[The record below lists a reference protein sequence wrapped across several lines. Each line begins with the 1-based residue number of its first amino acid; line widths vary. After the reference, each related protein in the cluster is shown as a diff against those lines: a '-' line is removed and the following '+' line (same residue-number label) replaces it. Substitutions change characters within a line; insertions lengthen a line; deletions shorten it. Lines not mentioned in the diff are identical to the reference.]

1 VSFVR
6 QFARV
11 SRIQFQF
18 RMATTTSNTATG
30 TASSC
35 ASTAAAEL
43 KESGASAIKKAKLSD
58 GKAEV
63 AFVLGGPG
71 AGKGTQCAK
80 IVENFGWVHLSAGD
94 LLRAEKSTK
103 STNAELIN
111 DCIKNGQIVPS
122 TITVSLLLQAMRSNP
137 GKKFLIDGFP
147 RNEENRATW
156 YRLAEEKTE
165 VVACLF
171 YECGMDELQRRLLER
186 GKTSGRTD
194 DNLES
199 IKLRFVTFQNES
211 MPVVKWFGEH
221 HLLKQISG
229 ARPVEDVWADTKK
242 VLEDIN

>member
-1 VSFVR
+1 VSLVR

-11 SRIQFQF
+11 SRLQFQF
-18 RMATTTSNTATG
+18 RMTSTSAA
-30 TASSC
+30 ASAVSEV
-35 ASTAAAEL
+35 AAEL
-43 KESGASAIKKAKLSD
+43 KESSSYRRPKLAG

-71 AGKGTQCAK
+71 AGKGTQCAE
-80 IVENFGWVHLSAGD
+80 IVETFGWIHLSAGD
-94 LLRAEKSTK
+94 LLRAEKATK
-103 STNAELIN
+103 SSNADLIN
-111 DCIKNGQIVPS
+111 ACIKNGQIVPS
-122 TITVSLLLQAMRSNP
+122 TITVSLLLQAMGSNP
-137 GKKFLIDGFP
+137 GKRFLIDGFP

-186 GKTSGRTD
+186 GKTSGRVD

-211 MPVVKWFGEH
+211 MPVVKWFEKQN
-221 HLLKQISG
+221 LLKQISG
-229 ARPVEDVWADTKK
+229 AQPVEEVWVETRKFIES
-242 VLEDIN
+242 LH